1 MSGKKISQDLACLI
15 FGIFAAIVSG
25 VGIYTVNYIRNR
37 MDSSSKINEVKK
49 KLQTAQPNSKQEDG
63 MLDGNPRNMRATA
76 SPFSLVQL
84 HPTSSSTKSISKAM
98 VSDNWKLPRTKEVEV
113 SLNISKS
120 NDNDKKLDVQMDIV
134 VDPESK
140 EPLNV
145 HVDGKVD
152 KDMNL
157 ANISGKAKSK
167 AGGSVKIEG
176 QLENDK
182 TKKIINLDTKKAQ
195 TDKMVLRSKKN

>member
-1 MSGKKISQDLACLI
+1 MSGKEISQDLTCLI
-15 FGIFAAIVSG
+15 FGILAAIVSG
-25 VGIYTVNYIRNR
+25 VGIFTVNYIWNR
-37 MDSSSKINEVKK
+37 KDSSSKINEVKK
-49 KLQTAQPNSKQEDG
+49 KLKTAQPNSKQEDG
-63 MLDGNPRNMRATA
+63 MLEGNQQNMRATA

-84 HPTSSSTKSISKAM
+84 HPTSSLSKSVSKAM

-113 SLNISKS
+113 SLDISKS
-120 NDNDKKLDVQMDIV
+120 NDKDKKLDVQMGIV

-140 EPLNV
+140 EPLNIQ
-145 HVDGKVD
+145 VDGTVD
-152 KDMNL
+152 KEMSL

-182 TKKIINLDTKKAQ
+182 TRKIINLDTKK
-195 TDKMVLRSKKN
+195 TKSDKMVLRSKKN

>member
-49 KLQTAQPNSKQEDG
+49 KLQTAQPKSKQEDG
-63 MLDGNPRNMRATA
+63 MLDRNPRNMQATA

-120 NDNDKKLDVQMDIV
+120 NDNDKKLDVQMDVV

-145 HVDGKVD
+145 HVEGKVD

-182 TKKIINLDTKKAQ
+182 TKKIINLDTKNSQ
-195 TDKMVLRSKKN
+195 TDQMVLRSKKN

>member
-1 MSGKKISQDLACLI
+1 MSGKEISQDLACLI
-15 FGIFAAIVSG
+15 FGIFAAIGSC
-25 VGIYTVNYIRNR
+25 VGIYTVNYIWNR

-120 NDNDKKLDVQMDIV
+120 NDNDKKLDVQMDVV

-140 EPLNV
+140 EPLNI

-182 TKKIINLDTKKAQ
+182 TKKIINLDTKNAQ
-195 TDKMVLRSKKN
+195 TDQMVLRSKKN

>member
-1 MSGKKISQDLACLI
+1 
-15 FGIFAAIVSG
+15 
-25 VGIYTVNYIRNR
+25 

-63 MLDGNPRNMRATA
+63 MLEDENPRNMRATA

-84 HPTSSSTKSISKAM
+84 HPTSSSTKSVSKAM

-113 SLNISKS
+113 SLDINKS
-120 NDNDKKLDVQMDIV
+120 NDNDKNLDVQMEIV

-140 EPLNV
+140 EPLNI

-152 KDMNL
+152 EEMNL

-182 TKKIINLDTKKAQ
+182 TKKIINLDTKKAK
-195 TDKMVLRSKKN
+195 TDQMVLRSKKSINEKRNFVHCVNL

>member
-49 KLQTAQPNSKQEDG
+49 KLQTAQPKSKQEDG
-63 MLDGNPRNMRATA
+63 MLDRNPRNMQATA

-84 HPTSSSTKSISKAM
+84 HPRSSSTKSISKAM

-120 NDNDKKLDVQMDIV
+120 NDNDKKLDVQMDVV

-145 HVDGKVD
+145 HVEGKVD

>member
-1 MSGKKISQDLACLI
+1 MSGKEISQDLTCLI
-15 FGIFAAIVSG
+15 FGILAAIVSG
-25 VGIYTVNYIRNR
+25 VGIFTVNYIWNR
-37 MDSSSKINEVKK
+37 KDSSSKINEVKK
-49 KLQTAQPNSKQEDG
+49 KLKTAQPNSKQEDG
-63 MLDGNPRNMRATA
+63 MLEGNQQNMRATA

-84 HPTSSSTKSISKAM
+84 HPTSSLSKSVSKAM

-113 SLNISKS
+113 SLDISKS
-120 NDNDKKLDVQMDIV
+120 NDKDKKLDVQMDIV

-140 EPLNV
+140 EPLNIQ
-145 HVDGKVD
+145 VDGTVD
-152 KDMNL
+152 KEMSL

-182 TKKIINLDTKKAQ
+182 TRKIINLDTKK
-195 TDKMVLRSKKN
+195 TKSDKMVLRSKKN